1 MVANVGRCTAQWDK
15 NVLAQDPIG
24 PRGADLDMN
33 VYGRSA
39 LIHGLLVVDRFGP
52 LYKRIHKELDHDN
65 DYQSIQKILHN
76 VEKFNY
82 SKDDLEGLISDI
94 QALFNAN
101 GEHDVLEDNLLLAL
115 KKLLK

>member
-1 MVANVGRCTAQWDK
+1 MTHSFDTDWSKQEFKAYLLLYAANSNYFESEEEKEVILTL
-15 NVLAQDPIG
+15 VDPI
-24 PRGADLDMN
+24 
-33 VYGRSA
+33 V
-39 LIHGLLVVDRFGP
+39 
-52 LYKRIHKELDHDN
+52 YKRIHKELDHDN

-82 SKDDLEGLISDI
+82 SKDDQAELINDI
-94 QALFNAN
+94 QSLFNAN